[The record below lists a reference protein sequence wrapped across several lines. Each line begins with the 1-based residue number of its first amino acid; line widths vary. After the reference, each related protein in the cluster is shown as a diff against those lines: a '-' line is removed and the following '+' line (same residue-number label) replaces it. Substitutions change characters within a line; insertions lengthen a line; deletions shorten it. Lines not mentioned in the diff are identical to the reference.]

1 MTQYADSV
9 PRIQIIDII
18 AYLILHIIDRL
29 EALLSVRFE
38 LSKGDYFIN
47 NIVINNI

>member
-1 MTQYADSV
+1 
-9 PRIQIIDII
+9 
-18 AYLILHIIDRL
+18 L